1 MKIKEIR
8 EMDSKK
14 ILKEIKEKKQELLN
28 LRFQATANKLE
39 NPMRFRIVRKQIAR
53 MKTILKERELKE
65 LKN

>member
-1 MKIKEIR
+1 MKLKEIR

-14 ILKEIKEKKQELLN
+14 LLKEIKEAKQELLN
-28 LRFQATANKLE
+28 LRFQSTANKLE

-53 MKTILKERELKE
+53 MKTILRERELKG

>member
-39 NPMRFRIVRKQIAR
+39 NPMRFRIVKKQIAR